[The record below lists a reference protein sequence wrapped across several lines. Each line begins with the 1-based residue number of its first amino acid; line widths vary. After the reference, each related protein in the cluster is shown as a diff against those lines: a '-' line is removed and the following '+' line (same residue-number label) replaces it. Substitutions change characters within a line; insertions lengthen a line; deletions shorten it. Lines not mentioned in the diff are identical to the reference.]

1 MRDIAL
7 IKKAFEDRMYLEAS
21 AVHRFENV
29 TNNSVFRIETESRPY
44 IFKVYAKRDWPEDG
58 KLPFVCRK
66 LTEHDIPHA
75 QLFVFDREDARFPNG
90 YSIEE
95 CLPGTTADRLTLSEC
110 ETLRLFE
117 KLAALVSRIHRIG
130 MTNYGYTGGGMPALW
145 TTFSEY
151 MYDVLAGNADSLIA
165 KGFMEAEEL
174 AGLNRAMYGKLK
186 QYDIFPSV
194 LCHGDLSA
202 KNILVNADEITLI
215 DWDDAQ
221 SLCWMTDV
229 ARLTFWMRIHYDERL
244 AEACKTAFL
253 DRYETAHDKSVYCE
267 LEDVLHVWHGL
278 DNLTFFTEGELCER
292 LQALVRASRSRCGL

>member
-1 MRDIAL
+1 MHDIAW
-7 IKKAFEDRMYLEAS
+7 ITRTFEDQMHMEAS
-21 AVHRFENV
+21 AIHRFENV
-29 TNNSVFRIETESRPY
+29 PNNSVFRIEAKSRPY

-58 KLPFVCRK
+58 KIPFVYRM

-95 CLPGTTADRLTLSEC
+95 CLPGTTADRFTLSES
-110 ETLRLFE
+110 ETLLLFE

-130 MTNYGYTGGGMPALW
+130 MTNFGYTGGGTPAIW

-151 MYDVLAGNADSLIA
+151 MYDVLADNAVSLIA
-165 KGFMEAEEL
+165 NGLMEAADL
-174 AGLNRAMYGKLK
+174 ASLNRAMYDKLK
-186 QYDIFPSV
+186 QYDVFPSV

-221 SLCWMTDV
+221 SLCWMTDI
-229 ARLTFWMRIHYDERL
+229 ARLTFWMRLHYDGRM
-244 AEACKTAFL
+244 AAACRKAFL
-253 DRYETAHDKSVYCE
+253 DCYETTHDKSVYCE

-278 DNLTFFTEGELCER
+278 DSLTFLTEGALRKR
-292 LQALVRASRSRCGL
+292 LKALIRDSRNRCGI